1 MMIFEAVNLLFMSH
15 WVSGKYA
22 VGVPH
27 ASVLI
32 ELELPLRT
40 SDGTLGAFRGQNQTL
55 MNVGVR
61 SIAYLHTGGKN
72 ESSSRSDLQEEVNE
86 GLAGFTHHPPPLL
99 LNAGP

>member
-1 MMIFEAVNLLFMSH
+1 MMIFEGVNLLFISH

-32 ELELPLRT
+32 EPELPLRT

-61 SIAYLHTGGKN
+61 SIAYLHTGGEKV
-72 ESSSRSDLQEEVNE
+72 SSSR
-86 GLAGFTHHPPPLL
+86 LAGRSE
-99 LNAGP
+99 

>member
-1 MMIFEAVNLLFMSH
+1 MIFEGVNLLFMLH

-32 ELELPLRT
+32 EPELPLLT
-40 SDGTLGAFRGQNQTL
+40 SDGTLAAFRGQNQTL

-61 SIAYLHTGGKN
+61 SIAYLHTQSVKI
-72 ESSSRSDLQEEVNE
+72 STCRKK
-86 GLAGFTHHPPPLL
+86 
-99 LNAGP
+99 